1 MVSGVGEDDVEWAC
15 RKEKSKDVAA
25 GDGGKGTAGRG
36 FRCDMAGHEAV
47 SSARKAAV
55 GQQGHG
61 FAKACADQRGSNLKH
76 LAHARAALRSFVA
89 DHYNVAGLDAAAL
102 HSGKGGFFI
111 VEDSGGAGEGL
122 EVVAC
127 DFDDATFGRDI
138 AFYNYEATGG
148 LDRSSG
154 GTHYFL
160 A

>member
-1 MVSGVGEDDVEWAC
+1 MVSGVGEDDVEGALGKLK
-15 RKEKSKDVAA
+15 RSDGA
-25 GDGGKGTAGRG
+25 GGVGGNGPGGRG

-111 VEDSGGAGEGL
+111 VEDSGGAGGGL
-122 EVVAC
+122 EVLSR

-138 AFYNYEATGG
+138 ACSNYEATGG